1 MVPEPNDSR
10 LRGVREGMI
19 SVVLKLHRWYRREVT
34 ASRPV
39 EPPAQDSAWEVGFA
53 VSGLGPGPA
62 RGQAPHHR
70 DRACSHGQWGYNP
83 DSEEGRLTRLVYTS
97 DLHGDLELYRT
108 AGEAALRRNADALVF
123 GGDLCPGAPS
133 ASTVSLPR
141 AQPEFLRREVG
152 PLVKSWKKQRTT
164 FRVFAIPGNDDCG
177 TILAPLDDLES
188 AGLVENLHLKSV
200 RLGDYSLVGMAF
212 VPPTPFS
219 FKDFER
225 RDGCHDKPPEAQ
237 LARSV
242 IATEQGF
249 KVIDDF
255 SSYLASLPTLEEEI
269 ARLPSGEVDR
279 TIAVMHCPPYGT
291 RCDVL
296 FNGEHIG
303 SRAIRRWIERTQP
316 LLTLHG
322 HIHESPK
329 MSGSF
334 VDRLGRTV
342 VVNPGASGRVPH
354 WVYLELESL
363 SELEH
368 SVYGR
373 KKM

>member
-1 MVPEPNDSR
+1 M
-10 LRGVREGMI
+10 
-19 SVVLKLHRWYRREVT
+19 
-34 ASRPV
+34 
-39 EPPAQDSAWEVGFA
+39 
-53 VSGLGPGPA
+53 
-62 RGQAPHHR
+62 
-70 DRACSHGQWGYNP
+70 
-83 DSEEGRLTRLVYTS
+83 TRLIYTA
-97 DLHGDLELYRT
+97 DLHGDLELYR
-108 AGEAALRRNADALVF
+108 AVGEAALQREADALVL
-123 GGDLCPGAPS
+123 GGDLCPGTPS
-133 ASTVSLPR
+133 ASAVSLPR
-141 AQPEFLRREVG
+141 AQPEFLRGEVG
-152 PLVKSWKKQRTT
+152 PMVESWKKQRPSL
-164 FRVFAIPGNDDCG
+164 RIFAIPGNDDCG
-177 TILAPLDDLES
+177 TILAALDDLES
-188 AGLVENLHLKSV
+188 AGLVEKLHLKTA
-200 RLGDYSLVGMAF
+200 RLGPYSLVGMAF

-225 RDGCHDKPPEAQ
+225 RDSSEERTPEAQ

-242 IATEQGF
+242 LATEEGF
-249 KVIDDF
+249 TVIDDF
-255 SSYLASLPTLEEEI
+255 GSYLNSLPTIEEELF
-269 ARLPSGEVDR
+269 RLPGSEANR
-279 TIAVMHCPPYGT
+279 TVAVMHCPPYNT

-342 VVNPGASGRVPH
+342 VVNPGATGRVPH
-354 WVYLELESL
+354 WVCLELENL

-373 KKM
+373 RTT